1 MKIGIIVAS
10 DKERKPFFEVF
21 GSPDMYHVGLNAYEV
36 SMWRINS
43 EKFIYL
49 ILSGIGEIAA
59 ATSAQY
65 LIDNFNVD
73 RIINYGVAGGLTE
86 HQPVM
91 TLGIVERVVHY
102 GFDATPSTNYRVGE
116 YPKLGLYHSPYLDA
130 VPDSAVQDLPK
141 FICASADIV
150 VDSGEPKRRLYREY
164 RANICEMEAAGIVLT
179 CNRNKIPC
187 TMIKAV
193 SDGVND
199 DIEVF
204 NRYVYDASK
213 ACVVLV
219 ANLIK
224 TAL

>member
-49 ILSGIGEIAA
+49 ILSGIGEIA
-59 ATSAQY
+59 
-65 LIDNFNVD
+65 
-73 RIINYGVAGGLTE
+73 
-86 HQPVM
+86 
-91 TLGIVERVVHY
+91 HY

-204 NRYVYDASK
+204 NRYVYNASK